1 MQIVISREAAY
12 ETIKA
17 FGRMS
22 ESGHPG
28 LQFTDLNADKTPMQK
43 HYAPY
48 IRRSAE
54 VDRILRLLDGMIAR
68 NHVTS
73 VTVGDASEE
82 SRGIF
87 DTGAQGREPIEQELL
102 ALEKELVSME
112 KNLDIV
118 VQQRIKLIEHK
129 EVLNKVGPVLGT
141 GYGGFGH
148 ETYGGPGGGRRSMD
162 QGLLGTEMAQLTD
175 PGMLSNVV
183 GTLPAE
189 SQAMF
194 ERLVFRIGRGNVH
207 LRFIEAPLNSEGQ
220 GEKVVFCALFQG
232 AEMGRKVEKVAKNFS
247 ANIFTFNADT
257 VDADIRQVQNDL
269 DDRTRTMRM
278 TRDHIQGQLG
288 DLASKLPMWNEKAKA
303 ELAIYDTLNRFAQL
317 GDLHDNFDDGDQSG
331 NSEFLTGEAWLP
343 NISIQAVEETL
354 KIGQQKARASAPSYC
369 RTLKARGMPPTYFKT
384 GKITSQFQAVVEAY
398 GIARYREHSPVPYVH
413 IMFPFMFAVMF
424 GDVGHGTLA
433 LLFALYLIW
442 NEKKLEETG
451 VNEMLQTAFDG
462 RYVVLVMALFSIYCG
477 ALYNEVFGLPVD
489 YFHSRWAYHGNNGT
503 TSGTVAVYTGVD
515 TCGVAADPGAC
526 NLPPANVYPF
536 GMDPAWKWAAN
547 GLQYTNSLKMKMS
560 VILGVSQMVFGI
572 ILKATNDLHFKEP
585 LDFYC
590 EFIPQMIFMNFIFGY
605 MCWLIIFKWQTC
617 WLPDQPDS
625 WPETDTGTFDGR
637 ITFET
642 DPHRYKEALDGV
654 GWTLPSDMNPEPELI
669 AEPLQTGLLPP
680 WGQDGQNGKL
690 ILEGTKLSY
699 VCEGKLNDLDA
710 PPDIKQILINMF
722 MAFGTDF
729 PQQFVLYANMNT
741 WHQPM
746 VIIAVLCIPI
756 MLLPKPLILNA
767 EHKKTQ
773 GYGVITNDDDMI
785 GGGGGGG
792 GHGHGDEEFDFGEVM
807 IHQVIETIEF
817 VLGAI
822 SNTASY
828 LRLWALS
835 LAHAQLTDVFWEKIM
850 VENFERFIESSP
862 IVFAVVMFCAFAVWM
877 ACSFGVLLVR
887 RSTALHTPASSTSLA
902 WSFTSCP
909 HLISVAT

>member
-28 LQFTDLNADKTPMQK
+28 LQFKDLNANTTPMQK

-54 VDRILRLLDGMIAR
+54 VDRILRLLDGMIQR
-68 NHVTS
+68 HHVTS

-87 DTGAQGREPIEQELL
+87 ESGAQGREPIEQELQ

-118 VQQRIKLIEHK
+118 VQQRVRLMEQK

-141 GYGGFGH
+141 GYGGYGH
-148 ETYGGPGGGRRSMD
+148 ETYGGPGGRRSMD
-162 QGLLGTEMAQLTD
+162 QGLLGTEMAQLNES
-175 PGMLSNVV
+175 MLNNVV

-194 ERLVFRIGRGNVH
+194 ERLVFRIGRGNIH
-207 LRFIEAPLNSEGQ
+207 LRFMDAPLNLEGDGQ
-220 GEKVVFCALFQG
+220 KVIFCALFQG
-232 AEMGRKVEKVAKNFS
+232 AEMARKVEKVAKNFA

-257 VDADIRQVQNDL
+257 VDSDIRQVQSDL

-278 TRDHIQGQLG
+278 TRDHIQGRLG
-288 DLASKLPMWNEKAKA
+288 DLACKLPLWNEKARA
-303 ELAIYDTLNRFAQL
+303 ELAIYHTLNRFAQL
-317 GDLHDNFDDGDQSG
+317 GDLHDTDDGEPSG
-331 NSEFLTGEAWLP
+331 GSSEFLTGEAWLP
-343 NISIQAVEETL
+343 NISVQACEETL

-369 RTLKARGMPPTYFKT
+369 RTLKARSVPPTYFKT

-424 GDVGHGTLA
+424 GDVGHGSLA

-442 NEKKLEETG
+442 NEKKLLETG

-477 ALYNEVFGLPVD
+477 ALYNEVFGIPVD

-515 TCGVAADPGAC
+515 TCGVAADPGGC
-526 NLPPANVYPF
+526 TLPPANVYPF

-605 MCWLIIFKWQTC
+605 MCWLILFKWSTC
-617 WLPDQPDS
+617 WVPDGPGS
-625 WPETDTGTFDGR
+625 WPKTDTEFDQM
-637 ITFET
+637 ITFEA
-642 DPHRYKEALDGV
+642 DPHRYKQATEGV
-654 GWTLPSDMNPEPELI
+654 GWTWPSAMNPEPERI
-669 AEPLQTGLLPP
+669 DEVLQTGLLPP
-680 WGQDGQNGKL
+680 WGGGQSGKL
-690 ILEGTKLSY
+690 TLEGTQLSY
-699 VCEGKLNDLDA
+699 ACEGKLNDADA

-729 PQQFVLYANMNT
+729 PEQFVLYENMNT

-773 GYGVITNDDDMI
+773 GYGVITGDDDVI
-785 GGGGGGG
+785 GGGGG

-850 VENFERFIESSP
+850 VENFERFIDSNAL
-862 IVFAVVMFCAFAVWM
+862 VFAFMMFCAFAVWM
-877 ACSFGVLLVR
+877 GCSFGVLLVR
-887 RSTALHTPASSTSLA
+887 RRPAPYTPAQPPATTSSPCRVLHQLRA
-902 WSFTSCP
+902 
-909 HLISVAT
+909 LVLRRD

>member
-28 LQFTDLNADKTPMQK
+28 LQFTDLNADKSPMQK

-54 VDRILRLLDGMIAR
+54 VDRILRLLDGMIVR

-87 DTGAQGREPIEQELL
+87 DPGAQGREPIEAELL

-118 VQQRIKLIEHK
+118 VQQRVRLIEHK

-148 ETYGGPGGGRRSMD
+148 ETYGGPGRSSMD
-162 QGLLGTEMAQLTD
+162 QGLLGTEMAQLAD

-183 GTLPAE
+183 GTLPTE

-207 LRFIEAPLNSEGQ
+207 LRFIQASLNSEGE

-278 TRDHIQGQLG
+278 TRDHIQGRLG

-303 ELAIYDTLNRFAQL
+303 ELAIYHTLNRFAQL
-317 GDLHDNFDDGDQSG
+317 GDLHDTYDDGEQQGS
-331 NSEFLTGEAWLP
+331 SEFLTGEAWLP

-369 RTLKARGMPPTYFKT
+369 RTLKGRSVPPTYFKT

-413 IMFPFMFAVMF
+413 ILFPFMFAVMF
-424 GDVGHGTLA
+424 GDVGHGSIA

-462 RYVVLVMALFSIYCG
+462 RYVVLMMALFSIYCG

-503 TSGTVAVYTGVD
+503 SDGSTAVYTGVD
-515 TCGVAADPGAC
+515 TCGVAADAAAC
-526 NLPPANVYPF
+526 DLPPANVYPF
-536 GMDPAWKWAAN
+536 GMDPAWKWASN

-560 VILGVSQMVFGI
+560 VILGVTQMVFGI
-572 ILKATNDLHFKEP
+572 VLKATNDLHFKEP

-590 EFIPQMIFMNFIFGY
+590 EFIPQMIFMNLIFGY

-617 WLPDQPDS
+617 WLPDQPGS
-625 WPETDTGTFDGR
+625 WPESDTGTFDGR

-642 DPHRYKEALDGV
+642 DPHRYKQATEGI
-654 GWTLPSDMNPEPELI
+654 GWTLPSAMNPEPERI
-669 AEPLQTGLLPP
+669 PEVLQKGLLPP
-680 WGQDGQNGKL
+680 WGGDGTSGNL

-699 VCEGKLNDLDA
+699 VCEGKIHDQDG

-729 PQQFVLYANMNT
+729 PEQFVLYENMNT

-773 GYGVITNDDDMI
+773 GYGVITADDDMI
-785 GGGGGGG
+785 GGGGGH
-792 GHGHGDEEFDFGEVM
+792 GHGHGDEEFEFGEVM

-850 VENFERFIESSP
+850 VENFERFIDSSP
-862 IVFAVVMFCAFAVWM
+862 FVFAVVIFCAFAVWM

-887 RSTALHTPASSTSLA
+887 RRAALPTLATSSPCLVL
-902 WSFTSCP
+902 
-909 HLISVAT
+909 HRLGLVAAC